1 MSVVGDTGTRSAPL
15 RVQRPR
21 RKGTVL
27 IMVGVAITAGMVLLA
42 AAASWL
48 APYDPALQLAG
59 APFSGPSANH
69 LLGTDKY
76 GRDVF
81 SRVLHGGQLTLLFT
95 ALALLGVVTAG
106 TVLGAAAAVARPAI
120 DRLATNI
127 FDLLV
132 AFPSVIVALAFAGIY
147 GPSLGIILGG
157 VMLVLWA
164 PFARLS
170 RSLVR
175 QALASR
181 SAQTALALGSGR
193 VTLLRREVW
202 PRLRGPM
209 LVLAA
214 VEAGQL
220 ITIVAGLSF
229 LGLGAQPPSP
239 EWGAMLQEGRAAL
252 WAAPHLVLGPGVAV
266 LVTVLGLTCLG
277 EGLRDRL
284 EVAS

>member
-1 MSVVGDTGTRSAPL
+1 MNAGRG
-15 RVQRPR
+15 RPR
-21 RKGTVL
+21 GTGTVL
-27 IMVGVAITAGMVLLA
+27 FVTGFAITGGMVVLA
-42 AAASWL
+42 CAASWV
-48 APYDPALQLAG
+48 APYDPALQLVG
-59 APFSGPSANH
+59 TPLSEPSAEH
-69 LLGTDKY
+69 LLGTDKF
-76 GRDVF
+76 GRDVL
-81 SRVLHGGQLTLLFT
+81 SRVLHGGRLTLLFT
-95 ALALLGVVTAG
+95 ALALLGIVAAG
-106 TVLGAAAAVARPAI
+106 TVLGALAAAAGRTM
-120 DRLATNI
+120 DRLATNVI
-127 FDLLV
+127 DLLV
-132 AFPSVIVALAFAGIY
+132 AFPAVIVALAFAGIY
-147 GPSLGIILGG
+147 GPSLGIVLTG
-157 VMLVLWA
+157 VMLVMWA

-181 SAQTALALGSGR
+181 SAQTALALGANR
-193 VTLLRREVW
+193 ALLLRREAW
-202 PRLRGPM
+202 PRLRGPI

-252 WAAPHLVLGPGVAV
+252 WSAPHLVLGPGTAV

-284 EVAS
+284 EVVR

>member
-1 MSVVGDTGTRSAPL
+1 MNAV
-15 RVQRPR
+15 
-21 RKGTVL
+21 KGTAL
-27 IMVGVAITAGMVLLA
+27 ITVGSVITIGMFLLA
-42 AAASWL
+42 VGASWL
-48 APYDPALQLAG
+48 APYDPAAQLAG
-59 APFSGPSANH
+59 TPLTAPSVQH

-81 SRVLHGGQLTLLFT
+81 SRVLYGGQLTLLFT

-106 TVLGAAAAVARPAI
+106 TVLGALAAVAPPSI

-127 FDLLV
+127 IDLLV
-132 AFPSVIVALAFAGIY
+132 AFPAVIVALAFAGIY
-147 GPSLGIILGG
+147 GPSLGVALGG
-157 VMLVLWA
+157 IMLVLWA

-175 QALASR
+175 QALASP

-193 VTLLRREVW
+193 GTLLRREVW
-202 PRLRGPM
+202 PRLRGPV

-229 LGLGAQPPSP
+229 LGLGAQPPSS

-252 WAAPHLVLGPGVAV
+252 WAAPHLVSGPGIAV

-284 EVAS
+284 EVAA